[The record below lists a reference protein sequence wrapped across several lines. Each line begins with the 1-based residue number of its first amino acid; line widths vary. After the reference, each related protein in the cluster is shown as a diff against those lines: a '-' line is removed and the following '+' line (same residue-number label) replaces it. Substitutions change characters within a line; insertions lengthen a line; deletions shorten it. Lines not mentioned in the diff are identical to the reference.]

1 MPRRSFWKRRRDLTR
16 TSGPT
21 WQTPLGDPRFTGT
34 TATSPTGIDVVQ
46 SSSPSVTEYYIFEC
60 PHLSGDSCP
69 SRRGLRSAWGWLP
82 DESGRFSIGR
92 RGSCRRTSVGL
103 EIRPLPKDLRA
114 PQPSGKTVQIA
125 GFKK

>member
-1 MPRRSFWKRRRDLTR
+1 MPKRSFWKRRRDLTR

-21 WQTPLGDPRFTGT
+21 WQIPLGDPRFTGT

-69 SRRGLRSAWGWLP
+69 SSAGVTLGVWWVRASLLT
-82 DESGRFSIGR
+82 EI
-92 RGSCRRTSVGL
+92 L
-103 EIRPLPKDLRA
+103 EISPQSVVLIRDSA
-114 PQPSGKTVQIA
+114 PSRSLGAIFNQH
-125 GFKK
+125 F